1 MVRVMGSQLH
11 RRARQERHEPP
22 VAPQGVRVSLGRARQ
37 VDAVVAIRP
46 DHRHAHARI
55 VRPADGLD
63 ELRGKHRVVH
73 RIRRRAQRRGLAHG
87 APRAELHP
95 VRPAPALDGV
105 TDDERE
111 VTLQAVRR
119 PDAPKLVDGVRG
131 VRVERPG
138 DAVVVEVVAIAVDA
152 VDEGL
157 GVVGGSGEDVH
168 REEGAARSGS
178 HLRVEHRPS
187 YPRSE
192 VVDDAAEA
200 GDGANGALVR
210 LEVHRHRLDV
220 LKLRGGGW
228 FVPGLPPREGGFE
241 SLGVISASDPAPLT
255 PRGRVHEAARQAEHA
270 LRAGGREGR
279 LGHEVVAA
287 QLQTRGHA
295 VARVDNLVATQ
306 RAARLRVR
314 GFRDAIRLVLLDRRQ
329 DTTLRR
335 GALMVP
341 HGSEVVTLALG
352 ATRRPLGDELELHR
366 VDLVVLHLPVAR
378 RKIVG
383 AERIRRHGGSR
394 RRRRL
399 LRLNPEPGGDRLEQ
413 KAGDVKEVQRGNV
426 HGGERVHLSILIRLG
441 GSRGREIQ
449 EHDPGGGEI
458 GDHPGERSSRVG
470 SRHRDVGARHDKEPL
485 GQPHAPHVEVRG
497 RLRGVFADVEEHR
510 GQRGERHRERRPDV
524 DRGAK
529 ETSLSALPGGGE
541 VSHREV
547 ARQQKLHH
555 RRRNCLHRQAR
566 PGHRRE
572 KYAVHRVDVGN

>member
-1 MVRVMGSQLH
+1 MGTQFH
-11 RRARQERHEPP
+11 RRARQERHVPP

-46 DHRHAHARI
+46 DHRHARARI

-63 ELRGKHRVVH
+63 ELRGKDRVVR
-73 RIRRRAQRRGLAHG
+73 RIRRRAQRRGLALG
-87 APRAELHP
+87 APRAESQP

-111 VTLQAVRR
+111 VTLQPVRR
-119 PDAPKLVDGVRG
+119 TDAPKPVDGVRG

-138 DAVVVEVVAIAVDA
+138 DAVVVDVVAVDA
-152 VDEGL
+152 AADVRL
-157 GVVGGSGEDVH
+157 GVVVGSGEDVH
-168 REEGAARSGS
+168 REEGAARSGG

-187 YPRSE
+187 NLQSE

-200 GDGANGALVR
+200 GDGADGALVR

-220 LKLRGGGW
+220 LKLRGGGR
-228 FVPGLPPREGGFE
+228 FVPGLFPREGGVE
-241 SLGVISASDPAPLT
+241 RLGVIAAGDTTRLT
-255 PRGRVHEAARQAEHA
+255 PRGRVHAAARQAEHA

-279 LGHEVVAA
+279 LGLEVVAA
-287 QLQTRGHA
+287 QLQTRGDA

-329 DTTLRR
+329 VTILRR
-335 GALMVP
+335 GALAVP
-341 HGSEVVTLALG
+341 HGSEVVTLALR

-378 RKIVG
+378 REVVG
-383 AERIRRHGGSR
+383 AERVRRHGVSR
-394 RRRRL
+394 RHRRL

-426 HGGERVHLSILIRLG
+426 HGCERVNLSLLIRLG
-441 GSRGREIQ
+441 GSRWREIQ
-449 EHDPGGGEI
+449 EHAPGGGGI
-458 GDHPGERSSRVG
+458 GEHPGERSSRVG
-470 SRHRDVGARHDKEPL
+470 SRHRRVGARHDKEPL
-485 GQPHAPHVEVRG
+485 VQPHAPHVEVRG
-497 RLRGVFADVEEHR
+497 RPRGVFADVEEHR
-510 GQRGERHRERRPDV
+510 GQRGERHRERRPGV

-529 ETSLSALPGGGE
+529 ETSLSALPGEGE

-547 ARQQKLHH
+547 ARQQKLRH
-555 RRRNCLHRQAR
+555 RSRDCLHRHAR

-572 KYAVHRVDVGN
+572 KHVVHRVDVGD